1 MIALIDREDLV
12 QSRQHHS
19 LGLGLELYQSG
30 ESELSTAHIDS
41 FIILSAFEGGRT
53 LQEAPALTF
62 LL

>member
-41 FIILSAFEGGRT
+41 FILSAFEGGRT